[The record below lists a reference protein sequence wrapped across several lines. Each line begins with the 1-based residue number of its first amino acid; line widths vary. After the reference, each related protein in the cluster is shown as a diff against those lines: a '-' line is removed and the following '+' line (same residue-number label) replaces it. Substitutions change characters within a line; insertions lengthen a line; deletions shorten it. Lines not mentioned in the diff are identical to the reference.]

1 MNPNTPRQTTAP
13 HPSERRTAFRY
24 ILFDILSALLAW
36 ALLFVFRKVSLEN
49 LRLPDLWQVFADTN
63 FWRGIVIVPLGW
75 LALYTLQGTYKNV
88 LRKSRLKEFQQTL
101 TASLIGVV
109 ILFFALLLDDQVNTY
124 RGYYLS
130 FLFLFA
136 VHFGLTYL
144 FRVIQTSRIVRKV
157 HRRQIGFPTLLI
169 GSHNKA
175 YQTYLDL
182 ENQET
187 YSGNIFVGY
196 VEIENEHTPASS
208 HPSQEGTLPHPDNS
222 QFSILNSQFD
232 ESRLAAVIPC
242 LGNARDVKQLIEQYH
257 IEEVIIAVEDN
268 EQQHLQQIL
277 RTLDGCGDVI
287 IKITPDARDII
298 LGMVRVDSIFHSP
311 LITINTR
318 LMEEWQYSV
327 KRLFDILLSLL
338 ALVLLSPIF
347 LITAII
353 VKCTSPGPVFYTQER
368 IGYQGRPFKMHKFRT
383 MYTDAEACGPALSHD
398 DGPRITP
405 FGRFMR
411 KVRLDEIPQFYNVL
425 KGTMSIVGYRPE
437 RQFYIDQIIR
447 RCPEYLLL
455 QRIKPGITSWGQVKY
470 GYASSVDE
478 MCERLKYDLLYLEN
492 MSITTDIK
500 ILIYTIGII
509 FQGRGK

>member
-1 MNPNTPRQTTAP
+1 MTTDNPRLATAP
-13 HPSERRTAFRY
+13 HPPERRTALRY
-24 ILFDILSALLAW
+24 AFFDILSAMAAW
-36 ALLFVFRKVSLEN
+36 ALLFVFRKVGLED
-49 LRLPDLWQVFADTN
+49 LGLPEWGQVFADAN
-63 FWRGIVIVPLGW
+63 FWLGIVAVPLGW
-75 LALYTLQGTYKNV
+75 LALYAMQGTYKNV

-109 ILFFALLLDDQVNTY
+109 VLFFALMLDDQVVTY

-130 FLFLFA
+130 VLFLFV

-144 FRVIQTSRIVRKV
+144 CRVIQTSSTVRKV
-157 HRRQIGFPTLLI
+157 HHRQIGFPTLLI

-187 YSGNIFVGY
+187 YSGNIFAGY
-196 VEIENEHTPASS
+196 VTVDS
-208 HPSQEGTLPHPDNS
+208 PDTA
-222 QFSILNSQFD
+222 D
-232 ESRLAAVIPC
+232 ESRLTAVIPC
-242 LGNARDVKQLIEQYH
+242 LGTVAGARQLNEQHH

-268 EQQHLQQIL
+268 EQQQIQQIL

-298 LGMVRVDSIFHSP
+298 LGMVRIDSIFHSP

-318 LMEEWQYSV
+318 LMEEWQYSI
-327 KRLFDILLSLL
+327 KRLFDILLSLF

-347 LITAII
+347 LLTAII

-368 IGYQGRPFKMHKFRT
+368 IGYQGKPFKMHKFRT
-383 MYTDAEACGPALSHD
+383 MYTDAEACGPALSRD
-398 DGPRITP
+398 DDPRITP
-405 FGRFMR
+405 FGHFMR

-437 RQFYIDQIIR
+437 RQFYIDQIVR

>member
-1 MNPNTPRQTTAP
+1 MKAKKVTL
-13 HPSERRTAFRY
+13 RY
-24 ILFDILSALLAW
+24 IFFDILSAMLAW
-36 ALLFVFRKVSLEN
+36 AFLFVFRKIGFENTTFDDLGLIVSD
-49 LRLPDLWQVFADTN
+49 PN
-63 FWRGIVIVPLGW
+63 FWLGIVFVPLGW
-75 LALYTLQGTYKNV
+75 LALYAMQGSYKNV
-88 LRKSRLKEFQQTL
+88 LRKSRLKELQQTAI
-101 TASLIGVV
+101 ASIIGVV
-109 ILFFALLLDDQVNTY
+109 VLFFVLMLDDQVGTY
-124 RGYYLS
+124 NNYYLS
-130 FLFLFA
+130 FLFILII
-136 VHFGLTYL
+136 HFSLTYTCRL
-144 FRVIQTSRIVRKV
+144 IQTSSIVHKV
-157 HRRQIGFPTLLI
+157 HNRQIGFPTLLI

-187 YSGNIFVGY
+187 YSGNIFVGF
-196 VEIENEHTPASS
+196 VSVDSETPT
-208 HPSQEGTLPHPDNS
+208 PSETRLTAVMPNLGTT
-222 QFSILNSQFD
+222 
-232 ESRLAAVIPC
+232 
-242 LGNARDVKQLIEQYH
+242 RDVKQLINTHH
-257 IEEVIIAVEDN
+257 IEEVIIAVENN
-268 EQQHLQQIL
+268 EQTQIQQIL
-277 RTLDGCGDVI
+277 RTLDGCGEVI

-298 LGMVRVDSIFHSP
+298 FGMVHVDSIFHSP

-327 KRLFDILLSLL
+327 KRLFDIVLSFL
-338 ALVLLSPIF
+338 ALVILSPVF

-353 VKCTSPGPVFYTQER
+353 VKCTSPGPIFFAQER
-368 IGYQGRPFKMHKFRT
+368 IGYRGRPFKMHKFRS
-383 MYTDAEACGPALSHD
+383 MYIDAEACGPALSRD
-398 DGPRITP
+398 DDPRITP

-437 RQFYIDQIIR
+437 RQFYIDQIVK

-492 MSITTDIK
+492 MSITTDLK
-500 ILIYTIGII
+500 ILIYTVGII